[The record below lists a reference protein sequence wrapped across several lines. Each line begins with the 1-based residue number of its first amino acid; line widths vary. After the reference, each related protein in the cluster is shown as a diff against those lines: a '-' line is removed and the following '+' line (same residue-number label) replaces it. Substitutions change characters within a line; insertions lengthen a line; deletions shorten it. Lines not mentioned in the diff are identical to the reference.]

1 MNNIDFLSADHYRVF
16 KQLARQLEDPG
27 AAGKEY
33 FSALYV
39 IAGNERVR
47 DILLPYI
54 NLETGRINTS
64 TIIEDNTFE
73 KGEIVLVK
81 LVIHLYNHKEWVL
94 PTELISLPQED
105 YQLAMQAITLC
116 RDDQFDGI
124 VIPTADETETRG
136 K

>member
-27 AAGKEY
+27 TAGKEY

-47 DILLPYI
+47 DILLPYV

-64 TIIEDNTFE
+64 TIIDDNTFE
-73 KGEIVLVK
+73 KGELVLVK

-116 RDDQFDGI
+116 RDEQFDKI
-124 VIPTADETETRG
+124 TIPDDEEA
-136 K
+136 

>member
-1 MNNIDFLSADHYRVF
+1 MNNIDFLSADHYHVF
-16 KQLARQLEDPG
+16 KQLAQQLHDPG

-47 DILLPYI
+47 DILLPYV
-54 NLETGRINTS
+54 NLETGKINTS
-64 TIIEDNTFE
+64 SIIDDNTFE
-73 KGEIVLVK
+73 KGELVLVK

-116 RDDQFDGI
+116 RDEQFDNI
-124 VIPTADETETRG
+124 TISNSEEA
-136 K
+136 

>member
-1 MNNIDFLSADHYRVF
+1 MNNIDFSSADHYRVF
-16 KQLARQLEDPG
+16 KQLAQQLQDPG

-39 IAGNERVR
+39 IAGNDRVR
-47 DILLPYI
+47 EIILPYV
-54 NLETGRINTS
+54 NLEAGRIHTS
-64 TIIEDNTFE
+64 TIIDDNTFG
-73 KGEIVLVK
+73 KGELILVK

-94 PTELISLPQED
+94 PSELIDLPQED

-124 VIPTADETETRG
+124 AIGPTDDSDAR
-136 K
+136 

>member
-1 MNNIDFLSADHYRVF
+1 MNNIDFLSDDHYRVF
-16 KQLARQLEDPG
+16 TQLAQQLQNPG
-27 AAGKEY
+27 ETWKEY

-47 DILLPYI
+47 DILLPYV
-54 NLETGRINTS
+54 NLEEGRINTS
-64 TIIEDNTFE
+64 TIIDDNTFE
-73 KGEIVLVK
+73 KDELVLVK

-94 PTELISLPQED
+94 PTELISLPQEE

-124 VIPTADETETRG
+124 AIPSADGTKTRG

>member
-16 KQLARQLEDPG
+16 KQMARRLEDPG

-47 DILLPYI
+47 DILLPYV

-64 TIIEDNTFE
+64 TIIDDNTFE
-73 KGEIVLVK
+73 KGELVLVK

-116 RDDQFDGI
+116 RDEQFDKI
-124 VIPTADETETRG
+124 TIPDDEEA
-136 K
+136 